1 MLMAEK
7 TGKEESLKLRLSSLR
22 PKEETIDHCCHLQE
36 LLNTLKIMITIDM
49 FPLKYN
55 KVSLNISVHPS

>member
-22 PKEETIDHCCHLQE
+22 LKEETIDHSCHLQE